1 MIGIIE
7 LIKTLFRK
15 DEKMDIVALLNELIA
30 KLNDAQ
36 AAIVAEKKAS
46 YDEGFAAGVASVPPP
61 VPADDV
67 TPFAQAD
74 VDAAVMAALLA
85 TKAAIK
91 AKLDEVEAL
100 VI

>member
-1 MIGIIE
+1 MIGLVD

-15 DEKMDIVALLNELIA
+15 EEKMDIVALLNELIA
-30 KLNDAQ
+30 KLQDAQ
-36 AAIVAEKKAS
+36 MAIAAEKKVS
-46 YDEGFAAGVASVPPP
+46 YDEGFAAGVASVPAP

-67 TPFAQAD
+67 TPFGQGD

-100 VI
+100 VV